1 MMEEIFP
8 GSCANPGSPVKEL
21 KLQVSERVSE
31 WVSKQVKQ
39 ACK

>member
-21 KLQVSERVSE
+21 KLQVSE
-31 WVSKQVKQ
+31 
-39 ACK
+39 